1 MARIVDNSQDVDPV
15 LAEAIVGGAPRARSN
30 AKVQARTARKRQ
42 DKFFVPPNLIPK
54 GWAVEWKRR
63 STYGKPEEP
72 DYYMD
77 LADGGWKYADPKI
90 YHSLVPADYQGATIE
105 RGGMVLM
112 TRPLHLSK
120 ESMRLDRLEA
130 ADQVRDKLSEIGMTG
145 QGEMKRV
152 VSNFSRGYEG
162 APAGRMVPG
171 DDGEFSGENSDE
183 NE

>member
-1 MARIVDNSQDVDPV
+1 MVRIVDNSQELDPK
-15 LAEAIVGGAPRARSN
+15 LAEAIGAAPRSRQGTR
-30 AKVQARTARKRQ
+30 KQEPRTARKRK
-42 DKFFVPPNLIPK
+42 DKFYVPPELIPK
-54 GWAVEWKRR
+54 GWAVEWKRK
-63 STYGKPEEP
+63 STYGKPEDP

-77 LADGGWKYADPKI
+77 LAEGGWKFADPKVFK
-90 YHSLVPADYQGATIE
+90 SLVPPDYEGKTVE
-105 RGGMVLM
+105 RAGMVLM

-120 ESMRLDRLEA
+120 ESSRLDRLEA

-171 DDGEFSGENSDE
+171 DDGEFSDESGDE